1 MNYRLRLK
9 RRFLVPRGVKLII
22 YKDGIIVKKLKLL
35 KLILKDFKGIKYF
48 VLDANGENLHVFGAN
63 GSGKTSLADAI
74 YWLLFGKDSIN
85 RTDFG
90 IKTLDANGVVIPK
103 INHEVEGI
111 FNLDG
116 SMVTLRK
123 VYKEDYTKKK
133 GSSTETFSG
142 HLTDYYIDGVP
153 KTKGEYDKFIAKFAD
168 EKTFK
173 ILTNPHF
180 FNDNKMMEIKGVQG
194 WKVRRNILVDICGD
208 VSDEDIIAANAELA
222 DLPRILEGR
231 SIEDHRKVIEARRGK
246 INEEVK
252 EIPNRID
259 EVSRSMPDI
268 GSIDKELLEAEVF
281 TLEQSKQAK
290 EQEISRILSGGE
302 IAEQQRL
309 LRESES
315 RLLDISTNYRSQT
328 SDIVFGKKK
337 NLQDLQLRLSTA
349 DSGISTAEKRIT
361 SINNDIATNAKKR
374 EELLVEW
381 HKADESKFEICQDS
395 NCPTCGQSLPADQL
409 EAAKEKA
416 LKAFNLNRS
425 QKLASI
431 EANGASINAS
441 TVSLTKDIDAE
452 KTKIADWTAQK
463 NSLNLSIA
471 ALQAEIDNM
480 GEIADISTNVEYKA
494 EELVKQG
501 IQSKITNFKANMQES
516 IDRLNRNIL
525 TIKNE
530 IVVKQSDLIKLTQL
544 DEATKRINELSDQE
558 KTLSKEFEKL
568 GHELYLTEQ
577 FIKAKVSLL
586 EEKINDKFKYAR
598 FKMFDIQ
605 VNGALNE
612 TCETLG
618 KDGVPYNG
626 GLNQAARTNVGLDII
641 NTLSEYYNFAPMIF
655 VDNRE
660 SVSDLIDTNA
670 QVISL
675 IVSKPDKV
683 LRVDREGV

>member
-1 MNYRLRLK
+1 M
-9 RRFLVPRGVKLII
+9 KLN
-22 YKDGIIVKKLKLL
+22 LL
-35 KLILKDFKGIKYF
+35 KLILKDFKGVRHF
-48 VLDANGENLHVFGAN
+48 VLDANGEDLHIFGAN

-74 YWLLFGKDSIN
+74 NWLLFGKDSTN

-90 IKTLDANGVVIPK
+90 IKTLDADGVVIPK
-103 INHEVEGI
+103 IDHEVEGI

-116 SMVTLRK
+116 SIVTLKK
-123 VYKEDYTKKK
+123 VYREDYTNKK
-133 GSSTETFSG
+133 GSSTESFSG
-142 HLTDYYIDGVP
+142 HLTDYLINGVP
-153 KTKGEYDKFIAKFAD
+153 KTKGEYDKYIAKFAD

-173 ILTNPHF
+173 ILTNPNF
-180 FNDNKMMEIKGVQG
+180 FNDNKMMEIKGVPG

-208 VSDEDIIAANAELA
+208 ISDEDIIAANAELA
-222 DLPRILEGR
+222 DLPKILEGR
-231 SIEDHRKVIEARRGK
+231 SIEDHRKIIEARRGK
-246 INEEVK
+246 INEEIK
-252 EIPNRID
+252 KIPDRID
-259 EVSRSMPDI
+259 EVSRSMPDVS
-268 GSIDKELLEAEVF
+268 SIDKELLEAEVF

-328 SDIVFGKKK
+328 SDIIFGKKK
-337 NLQDLQLRLSTA
+337 NLQDLQLKVSTA
-349 DSGISTAEKRIT
+349 DSGILTAEKRIT
-361 SINNDIATNAKKR
+361 SINNDIAINNNKLP
-374 EELLVEW
+374 ELRKQWTEVS
-381 HKADESKFEICQDS
+381 ESKFEVCQDS

-416 LKAFNLNRS
+416 LKAFNHNRS

-431 EANGASINAS
+431 ETNGANINDSI
-441 TVSLTKDIDAE
+441 TSLNKDIDAE
-452 KTKIADWTAQK
+452 KTKIADFTAQK

-480 GEIADISTNVEYKA
+480 GEIADITTNVEYKA

-501 IQSKITNFKANMQES
+501 IQSKITNFKANMQVL
-516 IDRLNRNIL
+516 IDGLNRDI
-525 TIKNE
+525 TAIKND
-530 IVVKQSDLIKLTQL
+530 ITAKQSDLVKLTQL

-558 KTLSKEFEKL
+558 KTMSKEYEKL

-586 EEKINDKFKYAR
+586 EGKINEKFKYAR

-618 KDGVPYNG
+618 KDNVPYG
-626 GLNQAARTNVGLDII
+626 SGLNQAAKTNVGLDII
-641 NTLSEYYNFAPMIF
+641 NTLSKYYNFAPPIF

-660 SVSDLIDTNA
+660 SVSDLIETEA
-670 QVISL
+670 QIISL
-675 IVSKPDKV
+675 VVSKKDKV
-683 LRVDREGV
+683 LRVDNGISDIDLVLSDPGAYLNKMKSEAL